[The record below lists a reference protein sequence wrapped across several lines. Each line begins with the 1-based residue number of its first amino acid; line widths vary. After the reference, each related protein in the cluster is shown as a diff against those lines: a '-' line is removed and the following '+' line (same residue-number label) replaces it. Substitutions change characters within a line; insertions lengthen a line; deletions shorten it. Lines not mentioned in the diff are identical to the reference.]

1 MKFTYS
7 RHYREHAEG
16 HIYIDKP
23 GACTVTLTGAASMPQ
38 EELDELAELI
48 VKLLNKNNP
57 AHKSEYNLLG
67 G

>member
-7 RHYREHAEG
+7 RHYYSHAQG

-48 VKLLNKNNP
+48 VKLLNKNDLP
-57 AHKSEYNLLG
+57 KSEYNLLG

>member
-48 VKLLNKNNP
+48 VKLLTTKP
-57 AHKSEYNLLG
+57 
-67 G
+67 